1 MDIPLLDELDLEMLM
16 HRNAHFNG
24 NFAIMLEYYEN
35 EGVGALPDFD
45 IDRIAELMAIEEALG
60 EDLAIKLLPMP
71 EMEEVEKSKSLYQT
85 LQSVYDNK
93 NPGNAALISDL
104 ILTEE
109 EEPMDAITAIIAEGK
124 KIVDPL
130 IHIIDSVDLYNPLY
144 PGYGR
149 TPAFAAVCLDKI
161 GDPRAIPHLFEAL
174 GCDNLDL
181 EEIFIASLVSFGEPA
196 KAFLLKKLTGKKV
209 SKDNLNGAMALAF
222 FPPDEK
228 VAKTALKLLE
238 DEKNLSNESFSP
250 YLICLTEGLSDPI
263 DRKSFELLIKKPSFP
278 KELKLDGQTILHS
291 WQ

>member
-16 HRNAHFNG
+16 HRNAHFSG

-60 EDLAIKLLPMP
+60 EDLAVKLLPMP
-71 EMEEVEKSKSLYQT
+71 AVEEIEKSRSLYQT
-85 LQSVYDNK
+85 LQSVYDHK
-93 NPGNAALISDL
+93 NAGIATLISDL

-109 EEPMDAITAIIAEGK
+109 EEPMEEITAIIAEGK

-130 IHIIDSVDLYNPLY
+130 IHILDSPDLYNPLY

-161 GDPRAIPHLFEAL
+161 GDPKAIPHLFEAL
-174 GCDNLDL
+174 GGENLDL
-181 EEIFIASLVSFGEPA
+181 EEIFIASLVAFGTPA
-196 KAFLLKKLTGKKV
+196 KTFLLKKLTGKPL
-209 SKDNLNGAMALAF
+209 SKDNLNAAMALAF
-222 FPPDEK
+222 FPLDEK
-228 VAKTALKLLE
+228 VAKTALKLLD
-238 DEKNLSNESFSP
+238 DEKHLTNESFAP

-263 DRKSFELLIKKPSFP
+263 DRKTFETLIKKPSFP
-278 KELKLDGQTILHS
+278 KELKLDSQTILHS
-291 WQ
+291 WL